1 MTTTLMT
8 NRRLI
13 CALLACAPLL
23 MSPAA
28 RGDGKARSGYRPVH
42 GLQMYYEIHGS
53 GRPLVLIHGGG
64 STIGTTFGQVLQ
76 PLAEHRQVIA
86 VELQAHGH
94 TADIDRPLS
103 FQQDA
108 DDVAELLAQ
117 LEIRQ
122 ADVMGFSNGGQT
134 AMQIAIR
141 HPALVRRLVVASAFY
156 KRSGVPAAFWE
167 GISHATLDDMPRGL
181 KDAYLAIVPDPK
193 RLQAM
198 FNRDVQRMRTFK
210 DWPDDQLR
218 SIKAPTLLLAGDR
231 DVMLPEHIVEMFRLI
246 PHARMAILPGG
257 HGAYLGEAT
266 VARKGSRVPL
276 LTEAMVEEFLDGAS
290 D

>member
-1 MTTTLMT
+1 MTTILAPK
-8 NRRLI
+8 RRLI
-13 CALLACAPLL
+13 CALLSCFALL
-23 MSPAA
+23 TSVTA
-28 RGDGKARSGYRPVH
+28 RSDSGERSGYQPIH

-64 STIGTTFGQVLQ
+64 STIGTTFGQVLA
-76 PLAEHRQVIA
+76 PLAEHRQIIA

-108 DDVAELLAQ
+108 DDVAALLAR
-117 LEIRQ
+117 LKISQ
-122 ADVMGFSNGGQT
+122 ADVLGFSNGGQT

-141 HPALVRRLVVASAFY
+141 HPSLVRRLVVASAFY

-167 GISHATLDDMPRGL
+167 GMSHATLNDMPRGL

-198 FNRDVQRMRTFK
+198 FRRDAQRMQTFK

-218 SIKAPTLLLAGDR
+218 SIQAPTLLLAGDR
-231 DVMLPEHIVEMFRLI
+231 DVMRPEHIVEMYRLI
-246 PHARMAILPGG
+246 PHAHMAILPGG

-266 VARKGSRVPL
+266 VVVKGSRLPL
-276 LTEAMVEEFLDGAS
+276 LTVAMVEEFLDGAG